1 MTLPRSQLAR
11 KSLAGYCLTPG
22 IECHGADSQYRAVAV
37 RTRPPIMIKQTSD
50 PRLIE
55 MGANCSED
63 QARAGGVPAAP
74 VLEELY

>member
-1 MTLPRSQLAR
+1 MAQIRNIELLRF
-11 KSLAGYCLTPG
+11 GPG
-22 IECHGADSQYRAVAV
+22 
-37 RTRPPIMIKQTSD
+37 PPIMIKQTSD